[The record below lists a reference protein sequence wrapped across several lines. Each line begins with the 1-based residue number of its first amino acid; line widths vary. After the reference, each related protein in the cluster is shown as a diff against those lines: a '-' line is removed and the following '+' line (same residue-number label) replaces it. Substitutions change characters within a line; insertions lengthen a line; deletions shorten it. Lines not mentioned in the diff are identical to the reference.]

1 MFGDRCFSRLGVCV
15 LLLTV
20 CVAALPKDVLGCGG
34 AYRAGERV
42 DVADETALII
52 WNEAAKTEHFIRRAT
67 FVGSAYDFGF
77 LVPTPNKPHLES
89 ADVELFTALGTITK
103 PKIEYREETRVNL
116 ACGGAA
122 LGEKSAGYAMP
133 AGVVVLEQKL
143 VGGMD
148 ATVLGFRREGKQDL
162 KQAAAELLAW
172 LNRNQYAI
180 RPDLDEWLI
189 PYIRDNWVITAFK
202 IAGQPLSETSVAPKG
217 TGKNET
223 PTSQNIGLKSS
234 AVRMS
239 FQTDRPFFPYR
250 EPADQR
256 DVQAGKLPRLLRVF
270 IAAKQRMAGKLG
282 DGTTSWP
289 GQTVWAEALKDEER
303 LDLLKRTNAPVGTA
317 PGGWWLT
324 EFEDRSTPRPGTDE
338 VYFEPS
344 ADRSVV
350 ARTPEIITNYRD
362 PWWTGPMLIGVC
374 LIFALTVVS
383 VPIGLV
389 LLIRSAKWR
398 IQRSEK

>member
-1 MFGDRCFSRLGVCV
+1 MFGDHCFSRLGVCV
-15 LLLTV
+15 LLLAV

-34 AYRAGERV
+34 AYRVGERV

-52 WNEAAKTEHFIRRAT
+52 WDEAAKTEHFIRQAT

-77 LVPTPNKPHLES
+77 LVPTPNQPHVKS
-89 ADVELFTALGTITK
+89 ADAELFTALGAITK
-103 PKIEYREETRVNL
+103 PKTEYREKTHYPGG
-116 ACGGAA
+116 CGAA
-122 LGEKSAGYAMP
+122 PGAKSPGEAKPIGA
-133 AGVVVLEQKL
+133 VVVLEQNR
-143 VGGMD
+143 VGNLD
-148 ATVLGFRREGKQDL
+148 YTVLGFRQEEKQDL
-162 KQAAAELLAW
+162 KAAAAKLLEW
-172 LNRNQYAI
+172 LNQNQYAV

-256 DVQAGKLPRLLRVF
+256 DAQAGKVPRLLRVF

-282 DGTTSWP
+282 DGTSSWP
-289 GQTVWAEALKDEER
+289 GQTAWADALRDEER
-303 LDLLKRTNAPVGTA
+303 LDLLRWTVLPNQTV

-350 ARTPEIITNYRD
+350 ARAAEIITSYRE
-362 PWWTGPMLIGVC
+362 PWWAGPLSIGVAFV
-374 LIFALTVVS
+374 FALTVVLMP
-383 VPIGLV
+383 VGLF
-389 LLIRSAKWR
+389 LLIRFAARR
-398 IQRSEK
+398 IQRS